1 MGLQKEKV
9 DMTMRMNFFF
19 FFLLPKRE
27 IVLIFDICFY
37 LLEAIWVSK
46 KKK

>member
-9 DMTMRMNFFF
+9 DMIMRMNFFF
-19 FFLLPKRE
+19 FFVPKRE
-27 IVLIFDICFY
+27 IVLIFDICLY
-37 LLEAIWVSK
+37 LLEAKWVSK

>member
-1 MGLQKEKV
+1 MGLQQEKV
-9 DMTMRMNFFF
+9 DMTMRMNF

-37 LLEAIWVSK
+37 LLEAKWVSK

>member
-9 DMTMRMNFFF
+9 DMTMRMNFF

-37 LLEAIWVSK
+37 LLKAKWVSK

>member
-19 FFLLPKRE
+19 FFFVAKKRNS
-27 IVLIFDICFY
+27 INI
-37 LLEAIWVSK
+37 
-46 KKK
+46 